1 MLRIIAWYHIIQ
13 AGLAF
18 LTLALYGYSYRLD
31 YEGLQVSESPI
42 LANLFLSI
50 GLLVISYISREKTLT
65 IIPSRNANIFIII
78 WFLALII
85 KVCYGSIFISDAI
98 YNYLMPVLV
107 YTQYLLKNRKIVAH
121 VILWIS
127 FIYFSLLGARGYAIL
142 PIVFA
147 QGPYLLSRFFQFS
160 LIKKLFTTFVLIG
173 LIGVYMNSVE
183 FYRIAFGRDKID
195 LKGITQVISNVS
207 EYQNAAIEYVGVKRA
222 PWDRAINHPMSAMM
236 DYKGELRG
244 FKQFEGDVKL
254 VYDRSASNYLNT
266 EFGHWTST
274 HYGFFASGSTSVEWS
289 IVSDFISRFGRYR
302 GLILSYISYIFLGLL
317 INLLSSK
324 YAMVNF
330 VIKVHILMN
339 FFVYNLFEN
348 VHILFKAWAFLFAVY
363 ILTNAFFNNRNISK
377 G

>member
-18 LTLALYGYSYRLD
+18 FTLALYGYSYRLD

-42 LANLFLSI
+42 FANLFLGT
-50 GLLVISYISREKTLT
+50 GLLFISYILREKTLKT
-65 IIPSRNANIFIII
+65 LPSRNANALIII
-78 WFLALII
+78 WFSALIV
-85 KVCYGSIFISDAI
+85 KVGYGSIFISDAI

-107 YTQYLLKNRKIVAH
+107 YSQYLPKNRRRAAH
-121 VILWIS
+121 VILWMS

-142 PIVFA
+142 PIIFA
-147 QGPYLLSRFFQFS
+147 QGPNLLTRFFQFS

-236 DYKGELRG
+236 DYKGELRV
-244 FKQFEGDVKL
+244 FKQFEEDLKL
-254 VYDRSASNYLNT
+254 IYDRRASNYLNT
-266 EFGHWTST
+266 KFGHWTST
-274 HYGFFASGSTSVEWS
+274 HYGFFASESTSVEWS
-289 IVSDFISRFGRYR
+289 IVSDLISRFGRYG
-302 GLILSYISYIFLGLL
+302 GLILSYMSYIFLALL
-317 INLLSSK
+317 TNLMSSK
-324 YAMVNF
+324 YTLMNF
-330 VIKVHILMN
+330 VIKVHIMMN

-348 VHILFKAWAFLFAVY
+348 MHILLKTWAFLFAVY
-363 ILTNAFFNNRNISK
+363 ILTNAFFNIRNISK